1 MSSEK
6 ESQKQKGWT
15 QEGIE
20 RFNTLFAGVKKDRV
34 NRQKFDTRLIG
45 HLRASQDK
53 RKGSKKRKYTTTL
66 AAHSLWEQDKPDGD
80 DTDNENSDSMDSN
93 DGANSNGGGHDS
105 SGGTEI

>member
-1 MSSEK
+1 LSGAT

-15 QEGIE
+15 EEGIK
-20 RFNTLFAGVKKDRV
+20 RFRTLFAWVRKDRV
-34 NRQKFDTRLIG
+34 NRPKFDARFVG

-66 AAHSLWEQDKPDGD
+66 AAHSIWEQDKPDGD
-80 DTDNENSDSMDSN
+80 DTENEKSDSMDSN
-93 DGANSNGGGHDS
+93 DGANSNGGGANS